1 MQLQYY
7 RYYFNSVEHDR
18 QSEEINVS
26 RVGNYDV
33 YIRKYNIKNL
43 N

>member
-18 QSEEINVS
+18 QIEEINVS
-26 RVGNYDV
+26 IAGNYV